1 MNYLLA
7 ALFVLAYAC
16 IAAREVPFFKSG
28 RAGIAVLG
36 AVVIVAVGKLSPR
49 FGLTFRGA
57 EEAIERSTLLL
68 LFGTMIVA
76 RGFAEAGAFARGSR
90 LLQPLAKNPRL
101 LLATLA
107 LVSWFA
113 SALLVNDAICI
124 LLTPFVIHFLQT
136 NRLPLKPYMFAIAMG
151 SNAGSAYTLGGNP
164 QNMLVARLSG
174 ISYRQ
179 YVGAAAL
186 PTTVALVVTIA
197 GLLWVFRAVA
207 TVSSDSAPSESAA
220 ALSER
225 AQPPFDGPL
234 ALSCAGALVAL
245 VGAACVGVPLPGAA
259 LVAGA
264 LVLAGARS
272 RATRILETVDYGVLV
287 FFSALFVLV
296 AALGKT
302 GVVEPLLAALPTV
315 GGPPGAWLLSGVL
328 LVGSQIVS
336 NVPLIL
342 LLEPYLRH
350 LGDPTTTWVLT
361 ALVSTLAGN
370 FSLLGSVANVI
381 VFEQARAEA
390 PVGFV
395 EYARIGVP
403 VTVAATALAVGAFLA
418 LHD

>member
-1 MNYLLA
+1 MKYLQA
-7 ALFVLAYAC
+7 AMFVHAYAGN
-16 IAAREVPFFKSG
+16 AAREVPFFKSG
-28 RAGIAVLG
+28 RAGVAVLG
-36 AVVIVAVGKLSPR
+36 AVVIVAVGRLSPR
-49 FGLTFRGA
+49 FGLTFHGA

-76 RGFAEAGAFARGSR
+76 RGFAEAGTFSRGSQ
-90 LLQPLAKNPRL
+90 LLQPLAGSPRV

-107 LVSWFA
+107 LVSGLA

-136 NRLPLKPYMFAIAMG
+136 NRLPLKPYLFAIAMG

-174 ISYRQ
+174 LSYRQ
-179 YVGAAAL
+179 YVGAAVL
-186 PTTVALVVTIA
+186 PTTMALVFTIVA
-197 GLLWVFRAVA
+197 LLWVFRSVGA
-207 TVSSDSAPSESAA
+207 TSGAPSELAA
-220 ALSER
+220 ARTER
-225 AQPPFDGPL
+225 VEPPFDGRL
-234 ALSCAGALVAL
+234 ALFCAGALVAL

-259 LVAGA
+259 MVAGA
-264 LVLAGARS
+264 LVLAGARA

-315 GGPPGAWLLSGVL
+315 RGARGAWLLSSVL

-395 EYARIGVP
+395 EYARIGIP
-403 VTVAATALAVGAFLA
+403 VTIAATALAVGTFLVV
-418 LHD
+418 H